1 MNSPLR
7 ILTSALGALAL
18 IAAPAFAQ
26 ETAPPKDKP
35 LDAKVKTGKDA
46 AAKDL
51 GAKNP
56 AAQEGAAKSAP
67 GAGGARAN
75 KDVLKPVAF
84 EEARYRKRLAQ
95 LERIEQIA
103 TEKQNAKMLAEVAE
117 LRLKNDEHHA
127 KRDAKLRSQH
137 GDEKVDAALA
147 FLEKHGKGK
156 PVKPP
161 KNAKAREAMKDQTG
175 DKADAK
181 IKDVKKDADKAR
193 EKAKDKPD
201 QKPE

>member
-7 ILTSALGALAL
+7 LLISALSALAL

-26 ETAPPKDKP
+26 ATTPPKDKP
-35 LDAKVKTGKDA
+35 LDAKVKNAKDVPAQDA
-46 AAKDL
+46 AAKS
-51 GAKNP
+51 
-56 AAQEGAAKSAP
+56 GAAKDAP
-67 GAGGARAN
+67 GAAAARAN

-95 LERIEQIA
+95 LDRIEQIA
-103 TEKQNAKMLAEVAE
+103 TEKKNAKMLAEVAE

-137 GDEKVDAALA
+137 GEEKVDAALA

-175 DKADAK
+175 AKADDK
-181 IKDVKKDADKAR
+181 IKDAKKDADKAR

-201 QKPE
+201 SKPE